1 MAGPKMLAGDNRKLV
16 WVPDGGIADPSSP
29 TAAELNDAGV
39 LDISC
44 LITKAN
50 FALGASGDESINDP
64 AYCAEGNSSV
74 PGNTNYEASM
84 DFFRFVN
91 TGDDDAWN
99 TFTHKGISGS
109 LVERIGK
116 PHTDAF
122 VATDK
127 VKVVGAITG
136 TPRDLPRDASGGFE
150 KFHQDF
156 FTQSELTDLRA
167 VVAA

>member
-1 MAGPKMLAGDNRKLV
+1 MPKMLAGANRKLV
-16 WVPDGGIADPSSP
+16 WVPDGGIDDVHNPKV
-29 TAAELNDAGV
+29 AELNDAGV

-44 LITKAN
+44 LITKNN

-64 AYCAEGNSSV
+64 AYCAEGNSTV
-74 PGNTNYEASM
+74 PGNTNYEAGM
-84 DFFRFVN
+84 DFFRW
-91 TGDDDAWN
+91 TTTLEDEAWN
-99 TFTHKGISGS
+99 TFTDKGIAGF

-116 PHTDAF
+116 PYDDPF

-136 TPRDLPRDASGGFE
+136 TPRDLNPDASGGYE
-150 KFHQDF
+150 KFRQEF